1 MDKNYITYTTEQLLN
16 DDFFIQSELH
26 PTEESRTFWSNL
38 QEKNTA
44 LSTEIEN
51 ARLFLYAINIEQNCS
66 SLSDKDEHALWQRI
80 ELKNREVEKKAKRKQ

>member
-38 QEKNTA
+38 QEKMLLCPQKSKMPA
-44 LSTEIEN
+44 
-51 ARLFLYAINIEQNCS
+51 S
-66 SLSDKDEHALWQRI
+66 SYMPLI
-80 ELKNREVEKKAKRKQ
+80 

>member
-51 ARLFLYAINIEQNCS
+51 ARLFLYAINIEQNC
-66 SLSDKDEHALWQRI
+66 
-80 ELKNREVEKKAKRKQ
+80 